1 MYRIY
6 NFYGPQVYNSETVTK
21 FEDFD
26 ENDEIDRMV
35 LKEWDGAIFYDAKDL
50 EQPSTKGRSEFD
62 DDFDYLVGFSEFLN
76 YIAKKN
82 IKKKQSK
89 KPNPSPIEN
98 QN

>member
-62 DDFDYLVGFSEFLN
+62 DDFDYLVGFLVSNF
-76 YIAKKN
+76 
-82 IKKKQSK
+82 
-89 KPNPSPIEN
+89 
-98 QN
+98 